1 MVNTL
6 LIIMVVIAV
15 IAYVAYKIKE
25 NQKAEVESA
34 VEQDDQTY
42 IR

>member
-15 IAYVAYKIKE
+15 IAYIAYKIKE
-25 NQKAEVESA
+25 NQKAETES
-34 VEQDDQTY
+34 D
-42 IR
+42 R